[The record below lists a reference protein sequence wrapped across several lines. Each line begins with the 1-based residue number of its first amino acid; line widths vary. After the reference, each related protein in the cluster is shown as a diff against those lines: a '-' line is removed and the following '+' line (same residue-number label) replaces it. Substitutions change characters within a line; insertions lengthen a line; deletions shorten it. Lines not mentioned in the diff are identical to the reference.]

1 MEKEKANGL
10 GHSSANLRNYYATHG
25 DQSKICFHYI
35 FHQFSDQV
43 YCLTHIWEI
52 TIKKEAL
59 YNNKVFKFHKTQF
72 FKKCLK
78 HSPILTKFITR
89 KGIG

>member
-1 MEKEKANGL
+1 MEKEKANGF

-43 YCLTHIWEI
+43 YCLTHII
-52 TIKKEAL
+52 IRFL
-59 YNNKVFKFHKTQF
+59 NFI
-72 FKKCLK
+72 K
-78 HSPILTKFITR
+78 HSFSR
-89 KGIG
+89 NV

>member
-1 MEKEKANGL
+1 MEEEKVNGL
-10 GHSSANLRNYYATHG
+10 GHSSANLRNYYATHE
-25 DQSKICFHYI
+25 ICFHYI

-59 YNNKVFKFHKTQF
+59 YNNKVFKFYKTQSSRNAQKIAPF
-72 FKKCLK
+72 
-78 HSPILTKFITR
+78 
-89 KGIG
+89 

>member
-10 GHSSANLRNYYATHG
+10 GHSSANLRNYYVTHG

-35 FHQFSDQV
+35 FHQFNDHV

-59 YNNKVFKFHKTQF
+59 YNNKVFKFYKTQF
-72 FKKCLK
+72 SRNVQNIAPF
-78 HSPILTKFITR
+78 
-89 KGIG
+89 

>member
-52 TIKKEAL
+52 TIKRKLSTIIRFLNFIKHNLPEML
-59 YNNKVFKFHKTQF
+59 
-72 FKKCLK
+72 KK
-78 HSPILTKFITR
+78 
-89 KGIG
+89 